1 MYTYAAAAA
10 AAKSLQSCPTLC
22 NPMDCSLLGSS
33 VHGIL
38 QARILEWVTMPFLL
52 HGILWVQGLNL
63 HLLRL
68 LHGQVGSLPLAP
80 PAQTIN
86 NVVIVSGEQRRD
98 PAIHIHVSILLQP
111 ILPPRL
117 PHNIEQSS
125 LCYTVG
131 PFWLS
136 ILNIALCPCPS
147 QMPPILSLATINLF
161 SKSVSLFLF
170 CK

>member
-1 MYTYAAAAA
+1 MLNAAPGPCSLSQYLQDGQENTLHVIYFLFFKTFLFCIGVCMC
-10 AAKSLQSCPTLC
+10 AKSLQSCPTLC

-80 PAQTIN
+80 PA
-86 NVVIVSGEQRRD
+86 
-98 PAIHIHVSILLQP
+98 
-111 ILPPRL
+111 
-117 PHNIEQSS
+117 
-125 LCYTVG
+125 
-131 PFWLS
+131 
-136 ILNIALCPCPS
+136 
-147 QMPPILSLATINLF
+147 
-161 SKSVSLFLF
+161 
-170 CK
+170 